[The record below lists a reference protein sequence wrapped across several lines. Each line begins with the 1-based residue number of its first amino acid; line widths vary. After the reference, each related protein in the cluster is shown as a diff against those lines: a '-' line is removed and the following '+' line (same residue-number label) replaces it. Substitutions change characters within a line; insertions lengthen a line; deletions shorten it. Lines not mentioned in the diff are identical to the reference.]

1 MAKRTILHL
10 IDDLD
15 GKPADETVQ
24 FGWAGT
30 SYEIDLSAKNAAA
43 LEKAL
48 AKYVAA
54 GRRVG
59 SVGKVARPSSVAS
72 TADMGRKEYL
82 LAIRTWA
89 AAHGYEARRGRIPA
103 AVVSAYEASR

>member
-1 MAKRTILHL
+1 MAKRTVMHL

-15 GKPADETVQ
+15 GKAADQTVH

-30 SYEIDLSAKNAAA
+30 NYEIDLSAKNAAA

-54 GRRVG
+54 ARPVG
-59 SVGKVARPSSVAS
+59 TSSKVARPSSVAS

-82 LAIRTWA
+82 AAIRAWA
-89 AAHGYEARRGRIPA
+89 ADNGYEARRGRIPA

>member
-15 GKPADETVQ
+15 GKPAEETVQ
-24 FGWAGT
+24 FGWAGVN
-30 SYEIDLSAKNAAA
+30 YEIDLSSKNALA

-48 AKYVAA
+48 AKYVASA
-54 GRRVG
+54 RSIG
-59 SVGKVARPSSVAS
+59 SIGKVARPSSVAS
-72 TADMGRKEYL
+72 TTDMGRKEYL

-89 AAHGYEARRGRIPA
+89 AANGYEARRGRIPA
-103 AVVSAYEASR
+103 AIVSAYHASR

>member
-15 GKPADETVQ
+15 GKPAEETVH

-30 SYEIDLSAKNAAA
+30 SYEIDLSAKNALA

-54 GRRVG
+54 ARRVG
-59 SVGKVARPSSVAS
+59 SAGKVARPSSVGS

-89 AAHGYEARRGRIPA
+89 AANGYEARRGRIPA

>member
-15 GKPADETVQ
+15 GKPAEQTVQ

-30 SYEIDLSAKNAAA
+30 SYEIDLSAKNAQA

-54 GRRVG
+54 ARRVG
-59 SVGKVARPSSVAS
+59 AVGKIARPSSVGS

-89 AAHGYEARRGRIPA
+89 AANGYEARRGRIPA

>member
-15 GKPADETVQ
+15 GKPAEETVQ

-30 SYEIDLSAKNAAA
+30 SYEIDLSSKNAAA

-59 SVGKVARPSSVAS
+59 STGRIARPSSVAS
-72 TADMGRKEYL
+72 TADIGRKEYL
-82 LAIRTWA
+82 RNIRTWA
-89 AAHGYEARRGRIPA
+89 AANGYEARRGRIPA
-103 AVVSAYEASR
+103 VVVSAYEASR

>member
-30 SYEIDLSAKNAAA
+30 DYEIDLSAKNAAA

-54 GRRVG
+54 ARPVAATGRI
-59 SVGKVARPSSVAS
+59 ARPSSLAP
-72 TADMGRKEYL
+72 TTDMGRKEYL
-82 LAIRTWA
+82 AAVRAWA
-89 AAHGYEARRGRIPA
+89 AENGYEARRGRIPA
-103 AVVSAYEASR
+103 AVISAYESSR